1 MDLIIDIAQWF
12 LLLAIFAAFLISS
25 IFRRN
30 KELVPIQL
38 YIFLLFVVNVVMK
51 LLIHLSKPETYKYLS
66 TSIINL
72 FSVLEI
78 IIIYYFLYFKIKRI
92 QFRILMGFFLTLFLS
107 TCVIF
112 WTVRKNTLFSFAPD
126 LFGLECLLI
135 TIPCLFYVYEILRTE
150 YFLDLKSNV
159 KFIITCG
166 LLFNFSLLVP
176 IYFSWSTLFQINP
189 DFNKILNFLSILFY
203 SLLVIVFVK
212 AYLCPITV
220 QKQ

>member
-1 MDLIIDIAQWF
+1 MDLAIDITQW
-12 LLLAIFAAFLISS
+12 LLLLSIIAAFLISS

-30 KELVPIQL
+30 RELRPMQL
-38 YIFLLFVVNVVMK
+38 YIILLLVVNVIMK
-51 LLIHLSKPETYKYLS
+51 LLPHVSKPELYKYLS

-78 IIIYYFLYFKIKRI
+78 IIIYYFIYFKIKRI
-92 QFRILMGFFLTLFLS
+92 LLRVLMVLLLISFLS
-107 TCVIF
+107 ICAIF
-112 WTVRKNTLFSFAPD
+112 WTVKKNTFFAFAPD
-126 LFGLECLLI
+126 LFGLECFLI
-135 TIPCLFYVYEILRTE
+135 TIPCLFYVFEILRTE
-150 YFLDLKSNV
+150 YYIDLKSNA

-176 IYFSWSTLFQINP
+176 IYFSWYTLFQINS
-189 DFNKILNFLSILFY
+189 DFNKILNFLSILF
-203 SLLVIVFVK
+203 SSILALVFVK

>member
-1 MDLIIDIAQWF
+1 MDIAIDITQWF
-12 LLLAIFAAFLISS
+12 LLLSIIAAFFISS
-25 IFRRN
+25 IFRKN
-30 KELVPIQL
+30 KELIPIQL
-38 YIFLLFVVNVVMK
+38 YIILLLVVNIVMK
-51 LLIHLSKPETYKYLS
+51 LLIHLSKPEVYKYLS

-72 FSVLEI
+72 FSILEI
-78 IIIYYFLYFKIKRI
+78 IIIYYFLYFKIKRTLL
-92 QFRILMGFFLTLFLS
+92 RNLMVLFLVLFLS
-107 TCVIF
+107 ICAIF
-112 WTVRKNTLFSFAPD
+112 WTIRKNTFFSFAPD

-150 YFLDLKSNV
+150 YYLDLKSNA

-176 IYFSWSTLFQINP
+176 IYFSWYTLFQINS
-189 DFNKILNFLSILFY
+189 DFNKILNFLSILFS
-203 SLLVIVFVK
+203 SLLVLVFMK